1 MLTIGE
7 RLKLL
12 RCQKGTTQKEI
23 AQAVAVNPVSV
34 QRFEYGTVRP
44 SLDKLIALADYF
56 DVPLDYLTGRGIFSN
71 WERIMEQKKNLFD
84 QLDQDLPKMKVWSL
98 RTADEKTLMRVLPAF
113 IDHVDFDDEKK
124 QMTMFY
130 YIK

>member
-7 RLKLL
+7 RLKFL
-12 RCQKGTTQKEI
+12 RCQKGTTQREI
-23 AQAVAVNPVSV
+23 AQAVKVSPVSV

-44 SLDKLIALADYF
+44 GLDKLIALADYF

-84 QLDQDLPKMKVWSL
+84 QIDQDLPKMKAWNL

-113 IDHVDFDDEKK
+113 IDRVDFDDEQK

-130 YIK
+130 YVK